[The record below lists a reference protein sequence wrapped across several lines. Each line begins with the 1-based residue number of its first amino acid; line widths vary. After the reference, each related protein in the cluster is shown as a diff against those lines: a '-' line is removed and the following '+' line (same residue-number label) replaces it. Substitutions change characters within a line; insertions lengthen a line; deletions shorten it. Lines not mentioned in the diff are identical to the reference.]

1 MLDMVVS
8 LDDQPRYMLMAWN
21 AEVAEPA
28 IRPGA
33 FHVQNSSMLGELE
46 GISIVDNVLF
56 LEGYFGDMA
65 IEVTTV
71 LVERLT

>member
-1 MLDMVVS
+1 
-8 LDDQPRYMLMAWN
+8 MA
-21 AEVAEPA
+21 ELA
-28 IRPGA
+28 IRLGA
-33 FHVQNSSMLGELE
+33 LHVQNSSMLGELE

>member
-1 MLDMVVS
+1 MVVS

-21 AEVAEPA
+21 AEVAELA

-33 FHVQNSSMLGELE
+33 SHVQNSSMFAELE